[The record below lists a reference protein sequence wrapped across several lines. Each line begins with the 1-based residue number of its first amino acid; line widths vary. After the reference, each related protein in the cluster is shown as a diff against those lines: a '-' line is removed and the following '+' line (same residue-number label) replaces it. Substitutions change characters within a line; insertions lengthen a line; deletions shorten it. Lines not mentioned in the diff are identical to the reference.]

1 MQEYEPEDK
10 RKVLLFSILRSKTP
24 KPQNFLAPL
33 LHFTFLL
40 YLVSF
45 II

>member
-10 RKVLLFSILRSKTP
+10 RKGLLLSNLQSTSH

-40 YLVSF
+40 YLDSF